1 MRALEFST
9 SRIVRPS
16 FSRKVRRLFPAG
28 NTRSPSTKFR
38 NHIKRYSIRERLHK
52 KFVIPTFV
60 TKSEHVRTLIFSR
73 WKALL
78 GAAGLTH
85 RGSTGAV
92 ELCYLSGFRNKSC
105 DSGAQ
110 RDFHGRNLLAS
121 GLAATFNCQLYWLEQ
136 SDER

>member
-38 NHIKRYSIRERLHK
+38 NHIKRYSIRGAFEQN
-52 KFVIPTFV
+52 FVIPPLV
-60 TKSEHVRTLIFSR
+60 TKSEHVRTLIFSS

-85 RGSTGAV
+85 RGSARAV
-92 ELCYLSGFRNKSC
+92 ELCYLSGFRNKVVTPV
-105 DSGAQ
+105 
-110 RDFHGRNLLAS
+110 
-121 GLAATFNCQLYWLEQ
+121 GLRF
-136 SDER
+136 SRPKFVGERTRCNS